1 MQTVA
6 DRKLRMVD
14 EQLTEANA
22 KVRGICLVLL
32 MSQDEHMT
40 SHDNWYYV
48 TVCITVTCAPPP
60 D

>member
-1 MQTVA
+1 MQAVA

-22 KVRGICLVLL
+22 KVRGICLGFP
-32 MSQDEHMT
+32 MSRDEHMT
-40 SHDNWYYV
+40 SPDNWYY
-48 TVCITVTCAPPP
+48 TTICITVTCAPPP